1 MGRAGLTVK
10 RENLVV
16 VKRVRKEKVILLVG
30 LPCPSVR
37 PLRRKRNLLSE

>member
-10 RENLVV
+10 QVNLAVE
-16 VKRVRKEKVILLVG
+16 KRVRKEKVTLLAD
-30 LPCPSVR
+30 LPWPSVR